1 MASLFFALVSPLFAL
16 VRRSKLLVNM
26 AVHRGDMD
34 MEELVSLIEAASV
47 FGLTMYLSAV
57 TLVLG
62 TLVWASR
69 GAMPPR

>member
-1 MASLFFALVSPLFAL
+1 
-16 VRRSKLLVNM
+16 
-26 AVHRGDMD
+26 